1 MSLFERIKNKR
12 YDLQEKRKF
21 PGDES
26 GAYKQAKDDL
36 EARKG
41 FSKNKPGGL
50 KADEKN
56 PYVKRS
62 VRKARV
68 DKLGGDI
75 YDAPKFTQKG
85 FEKSLKDTQKV
96 GDKAFKSDVKKFKK
110 IGLKPPKRGDF
121 TSKSRPGGKLVIPD
135 PFGKGDTPGQIRVKG
150 LETKAFKKTKPSDI
164 KLPKSFT
171 DFEKNLQDYK
181 DKDKATMRTGKS
193 SSKVKVSGA
202 NNLTRQDVG
211 MAPPDKPKTKVV
223 KQSEVSKKAKDFT
236 KNINQQRKVTTS
248 GTPMRKGA
256 TSTPKNVAKDVQVG
270 KMKNRIKELSAEREK
285 MRSFTGKKDVKGM
298 RKVNRQ
304 IKQYQKS
311 IKSNPFVPT
320 VYDPKNAPKKSTPVK
335 QSNVTVNKTRGRYK
349 KVGKKS
355 ISDIMKMNTIKGAK
369 GPTSMK
375 DVDLPQFTKTD
386 SPSFKLSPKGQ
397 RVASKIPKAFRGK
410 GFAKVGKAIL
420 KNPYV
425 ATAAAVGIGGYAAY
439 KGIKGLLNKPKAAS
453 LKTTDLKPGR
463 TVTYGR
469 DDPKGKFKKGDD
481 VRFDALGLGF
491 TKKAGVQKKKPT
503 FQDFQSGKYQYTSK

>member
-1 MSLFERIKNKR
+1 MNLFERIKNIRKNN
-12 YDLQEKRKF
+12 LQEKMKF
-21 PGDES
+21 PGGTGDI
-26 GAYKQAKDDL
+26 
-36 EARKG
+36 G
-41 FSKNKPGGL
+41 FTAPKRG
-50 KADEKN
+50 EK
-56 PYVKRS
+56 VQKRLT
-62 VRKARV
+62 RA
-68 DKLGGDI
+68 DKLGTPDPFDPD
-75 YDAPKFTQKG
+75 YDK
-85 FEKSLKDTQKV
+85 KV
-96 GDKAFKSDVKKFKK
+96 KKVDGRTKTGKAFQTPKKSDLKKLDKK
-110 IGLKPPKRGDF
+110 
-121 TSKSRPGGKLVIPD
+121 PGSYRAPEGY
-135 PFGKGDTPGQIRVKG
+135 FGKGDTKGQMNVKG
-150 LETKAFKKTKPSDI
+150 MEKRAFKITKPSDI

-171 DFEKNLQDYK
+171 DFQRNLQDYK
-181 DKDKATMRTGKS
+181 DRDVPGGPRKS
-193 SSKVKVSGA
+193 STKSKTSGTSP
-202 NNLTRQDVG
+202 TRQDVG
-211 MAPPDKPKTKVV
+211 MAPPDTPPKKKTLSATDYTK
-223 KQSEVSKKAKDFT
+223 K
-236 KNINQQRKVTTS
+236 INQQNPNRREFVGKPES

-335 QSNVTVNKTRGRYK
+335 QSNVTVNKTRGPYK

-355 ISDIMKMNTIKGAK
+355 ISDIMKQNTIKGAK

-375 DVDLPQFTKTD
+375 DVQLPQFSKTD
-386 SPSFKLSPKGQ
+386 SPSFKLSSKGQ

-439 KGIKGLLNKPKAAS
+439 KGIKGLLNKPKVRT
-453 LKTTDLKPGR
+453 LKTSDLKSKKIGS
-463 TVTYGR
+463 TVTHGR
-469 DDPKGKFKKGDD
+469 DDPKGKFKKGEP

-491 TKKAGVQKKKPT
+491 TKKDGVQKKKPT
-503 FQDFQSGKYQYTSK
+503 YQDFQSGKYTFK

>member
-1 MSLFERIKNKR
+1 M
-12 YDLQEKRKF
+12 
-21 PGDES
+21 
-26 GAYKQAKDDL
+26 
-36 EARKG
+36 
-41 FSKNKPGGL
+41 
-50 KADEKN
+50 
-56 PYVKRS
+56 
-62 VRKARV
+62 
-68 DKLGGDI
+68 
-75 YDAPKFTQKG
+75 
-85 FEKSLKDTQKV
+85 
-96 GDKAFKSDVKKFKK
+96 
-110 IGLKPPKRGDF
+110 
-121 TSKSRPGGKLVIPD
+121 
-135 PFGKGDTPGQIRVKG
+135 
-150 LETKAFKKTKPSDI
+150 ETKA
-164 KLPKSFT
+164 
-171 DFEKNLQDYK
+171 N
-181 DKDKATMRTGKS
+181 
-193 SSKVKVSGA
+193 
-202 NNLTRQDVG
+202 
-211 MAPPDKPKTKVV
+211 
-223 KQSEVSKKAKDFT
+223 KAKAFT
-236 KNINQQRKVTTS
+236 KKINQQRKVTTS

-256 TSTPKNVAKDVQVG
+256 TSIPKDAAKDIQVG

-298 RKVNRQ
+298 RTVNKQ

-335 QSNVTVNKTRGRYK
+335 QSNVTVNQTRGPYK

-355 ISDIMKMNTIKGAK
+355 ISDIMKQNTIKGAK

-375 DVDLPQFTKTD
+375 DVQLPQFSKTD
-386 SPSFKLSPKGQ
+386 SPSFKLSSKGQ

-491 TKKAGVQKKKPT
+491 TKKAGVEKKKPT
-503 FQDFQSGKYQYTSK
+503 FKDFQSGKYQYTSK